1 MFCNVG
7 SGQGMCEKFFTMC
20 NQIRGCIRNVLQC
33 VIRSGD
39 V

>member
-1 MFCNVG
+1 
-7 SGQGMCEKFFTMC
+7 MCKKCFTMC
-20 NQIRGCIRNVLQC
+20 NQIRECVENVLQC